1 MKQIFAVLMLLSV
14 FATFESQAQ
23 TLKPGFWKA
32 KVNFK
37 VNGLPLPASDEEDC
51 ILPSE
56 VKDVKASIVKNLKKN
71 GCELSKW
78 DIKGQNLKSSIVC
91 RSDDLDATGSLNGTV
106 TDTKYSLNGDA
117 KGTYKQ
123 MLPATAI
130 ISIQGEWVKPC
141 DKAAK

>member
-1 MKQIFAVLMLLSV
+1 MLLLSFAVIQ
-14 FATFESQAQ
+14 SQAQ

-37 VNGLPLPASDEEDC
+37 VNGIPLPSSDEEDC
-51 ILPSE
+51 ILPNE

-71 GCELSKW
+71 GCELTKW
-78 DIKGQNLKSSIVC
+78 DIKGQNLQAALVC
-91 RSDDLDATGSLNGTV
+91 KSDDLDAVGSLTGV
-106 TDTKYSLNGDA
+106 VSSAKYTLNGQA

-130 ISIQGEWVKPC
+130 IKIKGDWVRDC
-141 DKAAK
+141 TQ